1 MVEDVRT
8 RIREAYLAHRL
19 NHSELV
25 RCVRNPQLL
34 DEFRDPANDTRV
46 PYTHE
51 ELRQAWQSTGLQEQ
65 FAGLSSDRVWSPYE
79 RALYRRLAT
88 PDNDECVSVP
98 SAGPGRGKMVETT
111 LASFDRWDRNADTL
125 LTPADLDWAMAQPD
139 LSAEEQSALAL
150 LRGRYPSLGAVYP
163 GDGDG
168 VSRRDLNQFAQLGSP
183 GTAAV
188 LEDYDKLLETARTMG
203 PAGPVEGEVKEPL
216 EIFQGKQGACVLLST
231 AAGLEPAAFNGM
243 FSTEG
248 DGAAR
253 VNFKDG
259 DYEIVNDLTPAERL
273 YHAHTADGGRWPG
286 LLESAVAQRL
296 FRKNRPEDGS
306 VRSAGDGVPVQEAF
320 LVLTGHEA
328 TQSALDE
335 LTPNQ
340 TRELLKKVT
349 TTPGPDICGTR
360 PEPILRD
367 RLEYDVEE
375 LHNGIANSHAYTVM
389 GYDPASDEVVLR
401 NPWHRQVW
409 VNAKDDGSGIF
420 SMPLP
425 QFYASF
431 RWVAS

>member
-1 MVEDVRT
+1 MVEDVKT

-25 RCVRNPQLL
+25 RVARNPALL
-34 DEFRDPANDTRV
+34 DELRDPASDERV
-46 PYTHE
+46 AFSHE
-51 ELRQAWQSTGLQEQ
+51 ELREAWQSTGLQEQ
-65 FAGLSSDRVWSPYE
+65 FDGLSSDRVWSPYE

-98 SAGPGRGKMVETT
+98 AATPGRGQLVETS

-125 LTPADLDWAMAQPD
+125 LTPTDLDWAMALPD

-150 LRGRYPSLGAVYP
+150 LRGRYVSLGGVYP

-168 VSRRDLNQFAQLGSP
+168 VSRRDLNQFAQMGSP
-183 GTAAV
+183 GTAAI
-188 LEDYDKLLETARTMG
+188 LDDYELLLKRAATMC
-203 PAGPVEGEVKEPL
+203 PAGAVEGELKEPL
-216 EIFQGKQGACVLLST
+216 EMFQGKQGACVLLST
-231 AAGLEPAAFNGM
+231 AAGLESSALEGM
-243 FSTEG
+243 FRTEG
-248 DGAAR
+248 EGAAR

-320 LVLTGHEA
+320 LVLTGREA
-328 TQSALDE
+328 TQTALDE

-340 TRELLKKVT
+340 TRELLSRVT
-349 TTPGPDICGTR
+349 SQPGPDICGTR
-360 PEPILRD
+360 SEPILRD
-367 RLEYDVEE
+367 RMQYDVEE
-375 LHNGIANSHAYTVM
+375 LHNGIANAHAYTVM
-389 GYDPASDEVVLR
+389 GYDPTSDEVVLR

-409 VNAKDDGSGIF
+409 VNAKDDASGIF

-425 QFYASF
+425 QFYSSF